1 MRRSR
6 AHAAALAVV
15 LLVVGQL
22 LGLAHQ
28 AGTRHVTC
36 GEHGEQL
43 EAATLVEQL
52 HACEQD
58 HVVGVDGDHGD
69 HEDCAI
75 ARALQQSTQTSRF
88 ALFTHAA
95 PLVSTASPLACVVL
109 VPATALYLI
118 APKTS
123 PPARLR
129 TLFA

>member
-6 AHAAALAVV
+6 AHAAAIAVV

-22 LGLAHQ
+22 ASLAHQ
-28 AGTRHVTC
+28 AGTRHVEC

-43 EAATLVEQL
+43 EAATLVDQL

-58 HVVGVDGDHGD
+58 HLVGVEGADGD

-75 ARALQQSTQTSRF
+75 ARALHQTTQTSRF
-88 ALFTHAA
+88 IAA
-95 PLVSTASPLACVVL
+95 PQLVPTVIDHDAVHHRDVVL
-109 VPATALYLI
+109 PTAVYRI

-123 PPARLR
+123 PPAI
-129 TLFA
+129 A